1 MQIPALTK
9 AFTNIMAEPSRMG
22 ISSLSIS
29 TRALDIPRP
38 EKAANRCSTVLTD
51 TPLSFV
57 KVVHNSPKSMF
68 LKLAF
73 IKDLSSSTS
82 NLLNTIPWS
91 AGAGLM
97 LTLTGLPRWTPTPDI
112 ITFFFYCFF
121 QN

>member
-9 AFTNIMAEPSRMG
+9 GFTNFMAEPSRMG

-82 NLLNTIPWS
+82 NLLNTIP
-91 AGAGLM
+91 
-97 LTLTGLPRWTPTPDI
+97 
-112 ITFFFYCFF
+112 
-121 QN
+121 